1 MGLKGLNQ
9 FQKFDISAFLVEK
22 RLYFVK
28 AEPWRDGDNDLGS
41 KVVTQIGEDKTRYN
55 TPGVNN
61 FGEQLTVKVRGVAP
75 SAFAQLRPLST
86 EVVIKDVER
95 ALVYGDYRNQLSI
108 IAKIAVKDAPA
119 KQ

>member
-1 MGLKGLNQ
+1 MSLRGLQQ
-9 FQKFDISAFLVEK
+9 FHTFDLTSFLKDK
-22 RLYFVK
+22 RLAYLKSVSWK
-28 AEPWRDGDNDLGS
+28 DGDVEVGS
-41 KVVTQIGEDKTRYN
+41 EVITQIIEDRTQYSK
-55 TPGVNN
+55 PGMDN

-95 ALVYGDYRNQLSI
+95 ATVYGDYRNQLSI

-119 KQ
+119 K